1 MYIKGC
7 LRSDPSFNWGIYFI
21 DCLQSTGI
29 DRNDYVT
36 TEPKGWKRFMYV
48 FGALRNTLVMYPI
61 SLVKTVALNMFMI
74 YFRSELMFYFV
85 YLACQTAFH
94 VMGDGYK
101 GVIGECI

>member
-1 MYIKGC
+1 
-7 LRSDPSFNWGIYFI
+7 
-21 DCLQSTGI
+21 
-29 DRNDYVT
+29 
-36 TEPKGWKRFMYV
+36 
-48 FGALRNTLVMYPI
+48 MYPI